1 MAKPHLRYM
10 SPKVKFLITNH
21 KLLNK
26 ILLFLIVLLAAV
38 LRLYKLGE
46 YPIHLT
52 NDEAAIGYNAYSILK
67 TARDEHGEFLPII
80 FKSFGDWKP
89 GLYIYAT
96 VPFVWLFGINEFATR
111 LPSAIAGIISVYL
124 VYLLCKKLFNSKVA
138 FFASFSL
145 AINPWHIHF
154 SRGAWEANLSLA
166 LLLIGIWFFYQ
177 TIKENKYFFLI
188 ISSSFFALTLWTYQS
203 AKLASLLPLIVLVF
217 IYRDYLL
224 KIPKKYLFAGVA
236 VGLLI
241 STPIAISVF
250 NGKAGRIGVMSIFS
264 YERPKE
270 YIQETILNQED
281 ITQDSLLFR
290 LFHSEALNFARG
302 ILGRY
307 LNYFS
312 GKFLFF
318 EGDWSSLRHSSFN
331 VGYFLFA
338 EIPVLILGLFQL
350 FKKRKNKEVA
360 FVLFWLFIAPIPAAI
375 TRDSVHGV
383 RSLNLT
389 IPLVIV
395 LGFGLSFLIKYFKL
409 IFIFN
414 IIPAYLYSML
424 IYINSYYVQNAFVN
438 AKNYFYGYREV
449 VKQLDVINENKTI
462 VFDQS
467 FDQPY
472 IFFLFYQ
479 RIEPLVYQKQV
490 SFSEGLNGDVGF
502 VNKLNNVLF
511 RPINWETDKELENTI
526 IVGKAVKFPL
536 DEVENQEV
544 YNLVKIKYPNGD
556 DAFYIVERKW
566 LES

>member
-1 MAKPHLRYM
+1 MNINI
-10 SPKVKFLITNH
+10 KFQITNY
-21 KLLNK
+21 KFISR
-26 ILLFLIVLLAAV
+26 ILLLLVFLSATT

-96 VPFVWLFGINEFATR
+96 VPSVWLFGVNEFATR
-111 LPSAIAGIISVYL
+111 LPSAIAGIIAVYL
-124 VYLLCKKLFNSKVA
+124 VYLLCKKLFDSKVA
-138 FFASFSL
+138 LFVAFSL

-154 SRGAWEANLSLA
+154 SRGAWEANLALT
-166 LLLIGIWFFYQ
+166 LLLAGIWFFYQ
-177 TIKENKYFFLI
+177 AVNEKKYFFLN
-188 ISSSFFALTLWTYQS
+188 ISSSFFALTLWAYQS
-203 AKLASLLPLIVLVF
+203 AKLASLLPLVVLVF
-217 IYRDYLL
+217 IYRGYLL
-224 KIPKKYLFAGVA
+224 KIPKKYLFAAVA

-241 STPIAISVF
+241 STPIVLSVF
-250 NGKAGRIGVMSIFS
+250 NGKAGRIEVMSIFS

-270 YIQETILNQED
+270 YIQETVLNQEN
-281 ITQDSLLFR
+281 ITQDSLLFK

-312 GKFLFF
+312 GRFLFF
-318 EGDWSSLRHSSFN
+318 EGDWSSLRHSSVN
-331 VGYFLFA
+331 VGYLLFA
-338 EIPVLILGLFQL
+338 EIPVLILGLFRL
-350 FKKRKNKEVA
+350 FKKIKNKEVA
-360 FVLFWLFIAPIPAAI
+360 FVLFWLFLAPIPAAI

-383 RSLNLT
+383 RALNLI
-389 IPLVIV
+389 IPLVVV

-409 IFIFN
+409 IFIF
-414 IIPAYLYSML
+414 IIVPVYLYSIL
-424 IYINSYYVQNAFVN
+424 VYINSYYVQNSFVN

-449 VKQLDVINENKTI
+449 VKELDAVDENKAI

-479 RIEPLVYQKQV
+479 RIEPSIYQEQV
-490 SFSEGLNGDVGF
+490 DFSEGISGDVGL

-511 RPINWETDKELENTI
+511 RPITWENDKELKNTLI
-526 IVGKAVKFPL
+526 IGKAVKFPL
-536 DEVENQEV
+536 EEVENIEV
-544 YNLVKIKYPNGD
+544 YNLKKIKYPNGD

-566 LES
+566 

>member
-1 MAKPHLRYM
+1 MNIKM
-10 SPKVKFLITNH
+10 NFLISNK
-21 KLLNK
+21 KLSNK
-26 ILLFLIVLLAAV
+26 ILLFLIFFIAIV

-96 VPFVWLFGINEFATR
+96 VPSVWLFGINEFATR

-124 VYLLCKKLFNSKVA
+124 VYLLCKKLFTSKIA

-154 SRGAWEANLSLA
+154 SRGAWEANLALT
-166 LLLIGIWFFYQ
+166 LLLAGIWFFYQ
-177 TIKENKYFFLI
+177 TVKEKKYFFLI
-188 ISSSFFALTLWTYQS
+188 ISSSFFALTLWAYQS
-203 AKLASLLPLIVLVF
+203 AKLASLLPLVVLVF
-217 IYRDYLL
+217 IYRGYLL
-224 KIPKKYLFAGVA
+224 KIPKKYLFAAVT

-241 STPIAISVF
+241 STPIVLSVF
-250 NGKAGRIGVMSIFS
+250 NGKAGRIEVMSIFS

-270 YIQETILNQED
+270 YIQETILNQEN
-281 ITQDSLLFR
+281 ITQDSLLFK

-312 GKFLFF
+312 GRFLFF
-318 EGDWSSLRHSSFN
+318 EGDWSSLRHSSAN
-331 VGYFLFA
+331 VGYLLFA

-350 FKKRKNKEVA
+350 FKKRKNKEAA
-360 FVLFWLFIAPIPAAI
+360 FFLFWLFLAPIPAAI

-383 RSLNLT
+383 RALNLI
-389 IPLVIV
+389 IPLVVV

-409 IFIFN
+409 IFIF
-414 IIPAYLYSML
+414 IVFPVYLYSML
-424 IYINSYYVQNAFVN
+424 IYINSYYVQNLFVN

-449 VKQLDVINENKTI
+449 VKELDAIGKNKAI

-479 RIEPLVYQKQV
+479 RIEPSIYQEQV
-490 SFSEGLNGDVGF
+490 DFSEVISGDVGF
-502 VNKLNNVLF
+502 VNKLNNILF
-511 RPINWETDKELENTI
+511 RPITWENDKELKNTL

-536 DEVENQEV
+536 DEVENIEV
-544 YNLVKIKYPNGD
+544 YNLKKIKYPNGD
-556 DAFYIVERKW
+556 DDFYIVERK
-566 LES
+566 